1 MLFKLLKDLPWM
13 FAIAFIIWMVV
24 AFILW
29 QKFISKSNTSFYQKN
44 KNIVLAVLMAISL
57 TAVDIWYF
65 VEYIPT
71 HFRRDIS
78 KERSIALSATDI
90 IKEFQSNENAAYAKY
105 NNKAVELTGEVEK
118 VDADSLSATVILK
131 TAIPRTSVSCRL
143 KTKQDA
149 VIGTTISVKGILT
162 GFIADQVQLS
172 EAIITNNAVSGQ
184 AKADAPKDSIT
195 ITVKDS
201 VKKTVTAV
209 EKPVE
214 AKIYSTN
221 KASIRF
227 FSHTPEEDI
236 EATNSQV
243 ISKLND
249 QSGQLSFAA
258 LIKGFHFENELMQD
272 HFNDKDYMNSDEFPK
287 SEFKGI
293 LNNLNKIDLTKDGTN
308 KISAAGNLTIHG
320 ATQKVFATG
329 TITVAKGKISLK
341 SIFKIKRADY
351 GITTNEIA
359 DELEITVTCRY
370 D

>member
-1 MLFKLLKDLPWM
+1 MFFKLLKDLPWM

-29 QKFISKSNTSFYQKN
+29 QKFISKNNAGFYRKN

-78 KERSIALSATDI
+78 KEISIALSATDI

-118 VDADSLSATVILK
+118 IDADSLSATVILRS
-131 TAIPRTSVSCRL
+131 AIPGTSVSCRL
-143 KTKQDA
+143 KTKQVA
-149 VIGTTISVKGILT
+149 LIGTTISVKGILT

-172 EAIITNNAVSGQ
+172 EAIITNNAASGQ
-184 AKADAPKDSIT
+184 KTVVIQKDSTSIP
-195 ITVKDS
+195 IKDS
-201 VKKTVTAV
+201 TKKT
-209 EKPVE
+209 VE

-249 QSGQLSFAA
+249 QTGQLSFAA

-287 SEFKGI
+287 SEFKGL
-293 LNNLNKIDLTKDGTN
+293 LNNINKIDLTKDGTN
-308 KISAAGNLTIHG
+308 KISTTGSLTIHG
-320 ATQKVFATG
+320 VSQKVFASG
-329 TITVAKGKISLK
+329 TINVSKGTISLK
-341 SIFKIKRADY
+341 SIFKIKRADF

>member
-1 MLFKLLKDLPWM
+1 MFFKLLKDLPWM
-13 FAIAFIIWMVV
+13 FTIALIIWMII

-29 QKFISKSNTSFYQKN
+29 QKFISKNTASFFQKN
-44 KNIVLAVLMAISL
+44 KNIVFAVLMAISL

-65 VEYIPT
+65 IEYIPT

-78 KERSIALSATDI
+78 KEQSIAMSATDI
-90 IKEFQSNENAAYAKY
+90 VKEFQNNENAAYTKY
-105 NNKAVELTGEVEK
+105 NNKAVELTGEIEK
-118 VDADSLSATVILK
+118 IDSDSLSATVILK
-131 TAIPRTSVSCRL
+131 TAILGTSVSCRL

-149 VIGTTISVKGILT
+149 QIGTTVSVKGILT
-162 GFIADQVQLS
+162 GFISDQVQLS
-172 EAIITNNAVSGQ
+172 EAIITNNAASAQTKVVV
-184 AKADAPKDSIT
+184 PKDSIA
-195 ITVKDS
+195 IPVKDS
-201 VKKTVTAV
+201 AKNTVTAT
-209 EKPVE
+209 EKAVE
-214 AKIYSTN
+214 AKIFSTN

-249 QSGQLSFAA
+249 QTGQLSFAA
-258 LIKGFHFENELMQD
+258 LVKGFHFENELMQD

-293 LNNLNKIDLTKDGTN
+293 LNNINKLDLTKDETN
-308 KISAAGNLTIHG
+308 KISTTGSLTIHG
-320 ATQKVFATG
+320 ITQKVFAAG
-329 TITVAKGKISLK
+329 TITVSKGKISLK